1 MKLFISTL
9 TLVLGTTIATSAAA
23 DEPVCMATG
32 EMKAALTDWYG
43 ETPVEPKSDAR
54 EQLWVSKE
62 TGTWTMIKSFSDG
75 NTCVVAQGDDWM
87 MGTNEDQLLAELRD

>member
-1 MKLFISTL
+1 MKPFILTL
-9 TLVLGTTIATSAAA
+9 ALVLGAPFATSAAA
-23 DEPVCMATG
+23 GEPVCMATG

-43 ETPVEPKSDAR
+43 ETPVEAKSGER
-54 EQLWVSKE
+54 EQLWASKE

-87 MGTNEDQLLAELRD
+87 TGLDQDQLLAALRD